1 MTKGSHE
8 WQERRESRKLLRVK
22 AEVGKRKAEGCAMR
36 MEGLRERTKQFAMRV
51 VRLYTS
57 LPESTLAQTLGK
69 QVLRSGTSVAANFR
83 EASRARSSAEFIS
96 KLGIVEQELD
106 ETALWLELLE
116 ESGVFPKEK
125 LVSLRGEADEL
136 IRIVVVSLRRS
147 KSKKS
152 AAVTAAKRTE

>member
-1 MTKGSHE
+1 
-8 WQERRESRKLLRVK
+8 
-22 AEVGKRKAEGCAMR
+22 MR
-36 MEGLRERTKQFAMRV
+36 MEGLRERTKQFALRV

-57 LPESTLAQTLGK
+57 LPMTTLGQTLGK

-116 ESGVFPKEK
+116 DSGVFPKEK
-125 LVSLRGEADEL
+125 LASLRGEADAL
-136 IRIVVVSLRRS
+136 IRIVVTSIRRS
-147 KSKKS
+147 KTKRRADEGKSGKSKAES
-152 AAVTAAKRTE
+152 REF